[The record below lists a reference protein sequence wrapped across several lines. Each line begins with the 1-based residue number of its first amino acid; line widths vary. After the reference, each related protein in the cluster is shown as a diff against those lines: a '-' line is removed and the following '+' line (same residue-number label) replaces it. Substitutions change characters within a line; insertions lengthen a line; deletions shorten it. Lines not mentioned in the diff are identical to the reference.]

1 MNLWEMIVVVVV
13 VGAIVKMYLA
23 RHGIVEDNQGN
34 FQGNRVS
41 IKDPDADRLREEVRM
56 LKDRLAVLERIATDN
71 NRAADLDREIDRL
84 R

>member
-13 VGAIVKMYLA
+13 IGAFVKMYLA
-23 RHGIVEDNQGN
+23 RHGIVEDG
-34 FQGNRVS
+34 QGNRVP

-71 NRAADLDREIDRL
+71 NRAIDLDREIDRL

>member
-13 VGAIVKMYLA
+13 IGAFVKMYLA
-23 RHGIVEDNQGN
+23 RHGIVEDNH
-34 FQGNRVS
+34 GNRVS